1 MLGQRLLH
9 ESQHRSEKLT
19 ACALLRRIDMHI
31 ATSDS
36 RLRLAELTSAL
47 GAGILGVGIGALA
60 ASFLRGFGIP
70 ILIVGIVLHAW
81 GMTDKHRLEAGTA
94 RPAWSTALYW
104 ICWVVLAGLAVVLV
118 VRALT

>member
-1 MLGQRLLH
+1 MKLLGMRVA
-9 ESQHRSEKLT
+9 T
-19 ACALLRRIDMHI
+19 TNDMHVT
-31 ATSDS
+31 TSDS

-81 GMTDKHRLEAGTA
+81 GMTDKHRLEAGAA

-104 ICWVVLAGLAVVLV
+104 ICWVVLAGLATVLV